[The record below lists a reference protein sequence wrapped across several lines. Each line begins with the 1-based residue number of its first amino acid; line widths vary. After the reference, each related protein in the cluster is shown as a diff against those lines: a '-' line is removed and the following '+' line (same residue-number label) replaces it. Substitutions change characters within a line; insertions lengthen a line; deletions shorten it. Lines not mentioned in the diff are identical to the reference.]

1 MASVTSLTA
10 SVHQRLATALSA
22 TLPTADADPL
32 LRRSDRADYQAN
44 GILALAKKAKANP
57 RELATQVVARVE
69 SGELIGE
76 IEVSGPGFL
85 NITLTDRAITQNLAA
100 RYADDTGRLGVPTAE
115 RPGTTVI
122 DYAQPNVA
130 KEMHVGH
137 LRSAVIGDAVVQI
150 LEFTGEN
157 VVRRHHIGDWGTQF
171 GMLIQ
176 YLDEHPHELDHK
188 DARVSGEEAMSN
200 LDRLYKAARKLFDS
214 DEEFKTR
221 ARRRVVDLQAG
232 DPHTLATWQKFV
244 DESKIYFFSVFEK
257 LDMEVRDADIVGES
271 GYNDMLDETCRL
283 LEESGVAV
291 RSEGALC
298 VFFDDVKGPDGNPVP
313 LIVKKSDGG
322 YGYAATDLSAIRDR
336 VFHLKANSLLYVV
349 DARQSLH
356 FKMVFET
363 ARRAGWLNDDDVKA
377 FQLAFGTVLGKDGK
391 PFKTREGETIRLVD
405 LLDEAID
412 RATAVVREKAEKVGL
427 TEEEIVENGRYVGI
441 GAVKYADLSTSAVR
455 DYKFDLDQMVSL
467 NGDTSV
473 YLQYAYA
480 RIQSILRKAGEA
492 GPAAHP
498 ELELAP
504 AERALGLHL
513 DQFGEAVAE
522 VAESYE
528 PHKLAAYLFRLATLL
543 TSFYDQCPVLKAES
557 PAQVEN
563 RLFLVDLTARTL
575 HRGMALLATRTPS
588 PHAPPPGYRPPA
600 AGRVALR
607 HPRPGRCR
615 CLPLQSLAWRPFPI
629 RCPSWRPTRAGVCS
643 GLNSR
648 FRRGG

>member
-10 SVHQRLATALSA
+10 SVHQRLASALSA
-22 TLPTADADPL
+22 ALPETADADPL
-32 LRRSDRADYQAN
+32 LRRSDRADFQAN

-57 RELATQVVARVE
+57 RELATRVVSQVVTGDV
-69 SGELIGE
+69 IGDV
-76 IEVSGPGFL
+76 EVSGPGFL
-85 NITLTDRAITQNLAA
+85 NVTVTDRAITENLAA
-100 RYADDTGRLGVPTAE
+100 RVADSEGRLGVPRAE
-115 RPGTTVI
+115 HPGTTVI

-137 LRSAVIGDAVVQI
+137 LRSAVIGDAVVRL

-188 DARVSGEEAMSN
+188 AGQDGAVTGEEAMSN
-200 LDRLYKAARKLFDS
+200 LDRLYKAARRLFDA

-257 LDMEVRDADIVGES
+257 LDMEVRDPDIVGES
-271 GYNDMLDETCRL
+271 GYNDMLEETCRL

-313 LIVKKSDGG
+313 LIVQKSDGG

-336 VFHLKANSLLYVV
+336 VFNLKADTLLYVV
-349 DARQSLH
+349 DARQALH
-356 FKMVFET
+356 FRMVFET
-363 ARRAGWLNDDDVKA
+363 ARRAGWLNDEVTA
-377 FQLAFGTVLGKDGK
+377 YQLAFGTVLGKDGK
-391 PFKTREGETIRLVD
+391 PFKTREGETVRLVD
-405 LLDEAID
+405 LLDEAIE
-412 RATAVVREKAEKVGL
+412 RASAVVREKAQDL
-427 TEEEIVENGRYVGI
+427 SEEEIAERGAQVGV
-441 GAVKYADLSTSAVR
+441 GAVKYADLSTSASR

-480 RIQSILRKAGEA
+480 RIQSILRKAGDVR
-492 GPAAHP
+492 PAAHP
-498 ELELAP
+498 ELALAA
-504 AERALGLHL
+504 AERALGLHV
-513 DQFGEAVAE
+513 DAF
-522 VAESYE
+522 AESVREAAAEYA
-528 PHKLAAYLFRLATLL
+528 PHKLAAYLYQLASLY
-543 TSFYDQCPVLKAES
+543 TSFYDKCPVLKAET
-557 PAQVEN
+557 PEQVEN
-563 RLFLVDLTARTL
+563 RLFLCDVTARTL
-575 HRGMALLATRTPS
+575 HQGMALLGIRTPE
-588 PHAPPPGYRPPA
+588 R
-600 AGRVALR
+600 L
-607 HPRPGRCR
+607 
-615 CLPLQSLAWRPFPI
+615 
-629 RCPSWRPTRAGVCS
+629 
-643 GLNSR
+643 
-648 FRRGG
+648 

>member
-1 MASVTSLTA
+1 MASVTSLSH
-10 SVHQRLATALSA
+10 SVEQHLSSAISA
-22 TLPTADADPL
+22 TLPEASADPL
-32 LRRSDRADYQAN
+32 LRRSDRADFQAN

-57 RELATQVVARVE
+57 RELATQVVANVVA
-69 SGELIGE
+69 GDVIKE

-85 NITLTDRAITQNLAA
+85 NVTVTDAAITDNLAA
-100 RYADDTGRLGVPTAE
+100 RYADAERLGVP
-115 RPGTTVI
+115 RSPQPGTTVI

-137 LRSAVIGDAVVQI
+137 LRSAVIGDATVRM
-150 LEFTGEN
+150 LEFTGES

-176 YLDEHPHELDHK
+176 YLDEHPHELDHR
-188 DARVSGEEAMSN
+188 DAQVSGEEAMSN
-200 LDRLYKAARKLFDS
+200 LDRLYKSARKLFDA

-232 DPHTLATWQKFV
+232 EPHTLATWQKFV

-257 LDMEVRDADIVGES
+257 LDMEIRDADIVGES
-271 GYNDMLDETCRL
+271 GYNDMLAETCRL

-298 VFFDDVKGPDGNPVP
+298 VFFEDVKGPDGNPVP
-313 LIVKKSDGG
+313 LIVQKSDGG

-336 VFHLKANSLLYVV
+336 VFDLKASTLLYVV

-363 ARRAGWLNDDDVKA
+363 ARRAGWLNDRVKA
-377 FQLAFGTVLGKDGK
+377 HQLAFGTVLGKDGK
-391 PFKTREGETIRLVD
+391 PFKTREGETVKLVD
-405 LLDEAID
+405 LLDEAVD
-412 RATAVVREKAEKVGL
+412 RATAVVRDKAEKVGL
-427 TEEEIVENGRYVGI
+427 SEQEIEENGRYVGI

-480 RIQSILRKAGEA
+480 RVQSILRKAGEA
-492 GPAAHP
+492 RPVAHP

-513 DQFGEAVAE
+513 DQFGETVAE
-522 VAESYE
+522 AAAEYA
-528 PHKLAAYLFRLATLL
+528 PHKLAAYLYQLASHL
-543 TSFYDQCPVLKAES
+543 TTFYDQCHVLS
-557 PAQVEN
+557 PDNAPEVVEN
-563 RLFLVDLTARTL
+563 RLLLVDLTARTL
-575 HRGMALLATRTPS
+575 QRGMALLGIRTPE
-588 PHAPPPGYRPPA
+588 R
-600 AGRVALR
+600 L
-607 HPRPGRCR
+607 
-615 CLPLQSLAWRPFPI
+615 
-629 RCPSWRPTRAGVCS
+629 
-643 GLNSR
+643 
-648 FRRGG
+648 

>member
-57 RELATQVVARVE
+57 RELAAQVVAQVE

-85 NITLTDRAITQNLAA
+85 NITLTDRAIITNLAE
-100 RYADDTGRLGVPTAE
+100 RYADADARLGVPLAAH
-115 RPGTTVI
+115 PGTTVI

-188 DARVSGEEAMSN
+188 DAQVSGEEAMSN

-298 VFFDDVKGPDGNPVP
+298 VFFDDIKGPDGNPVP

-492 GPAAHP
+492 DPTAHP

-528 PHKLAAYLFRLATLL
+528 PHKLAAYLFKLATLL
-543 TSFYDQCPVLKAES
+543 TSFYDQCPVLKADT

-575 HRGMALLATRTPS
+575 HRGMALLGIRTPDK
-588 PHAPPPGYRPPA
+588 
-600 AGRVALR
+600 L
-607 HPRPGRCR
+607 
-615 CLPLQSLAWRPFPI
+615 
-629 RCPSWRPTRAGVCS
+629 
-643 GLNSR
+643 
-648 FRRGG
+648 